1 MSIGNSRFVLVK
13 NGGAVKPNAI
23 LTVGKVPY
31 PFLRDRAP
39 TNRGAWLP
47 INDAFAWR
55 LVEQLLN
62 EGHEPGEPE
71 ANVVGLHAQ
80 AVC

>member
-1 MSIGNSRFVLVK
+1 MSIGISRFVLVK

-31 PFLRDRAP
+31 PFLRERAP

-47 INDAFAWR
+47 INDEFAWR
-55 LVEQLLN
+55 LAEQLLN
-62 EGHEPGEPE
+62 EGQAVGEPE
-71 ANVVGLHAQ
+71 ARVFGLNEM